1 MVLESVKSGFE
12 LFFQPPAKTIAG
24 LKSPLTSRPESEQR
38 INTRGGGDVASLL
51 VYTRFVP
58 RIGMKPIEGRVLVV
72 DDDPQIRRVMRTTL
86 EAKGHEVIE
95 AGSGEQALE
104 LAGSE
109 KLELILLDFNLP
121 GRTGVE
127 TCREIRSV
135 STAPVIMLT
144 VRDASQDKIE
154 ALDAGACDYIT
165 KPFAMGEL
173 LARIRA
179 VLRRTPSPVLPGI
192 IRLKLDDAE
201 INFES
206 RRVIVAGSPIRLTS
220 KEFDLLLY
228 LATHRNRTVPH
239 RELLREVW
247 GAEHVNERK
256 YLRVFVNRL
265 RKKIEAHPD
274 DPKFLLTE
282 PFVGYR
288 LQTPESAG

>member
-1 MVLESVKSGFE
+1 MRM
-12 LFFQPPAKTIAG
+12 
-24 LKSPLTSRPESEQR
+24 TS
-38 INTRGGGDVASLL
+38 D
-51 VYTRFVP
+51 
-58 RIGMKPIEGRVLVV
+58 EGRVLVV

-86 EAKGHEVIE
+86 EARGYAVDE

-104 LAGSE
+104 LASAA
-109 KLELILLDFNLP
+109 KYDLVLLDINLP
-121 GRTGVE
+121 EKTGVD
-127 TCREIRSV
+127 TCREIRM
-135 STAPVIMLT
+135 TCTTPIIMLT
-144 VRDASQDKIE
+144 VRDASEDKIE
-154 ALDAGACDYIT
+154 ALDAGACDYVT

-179 VLRRTPSPVLPGI
+179 VLRRTPSPALPGI
-192 IRLKLDDAE
+192 TRLKLDDAE

-206 RRVIVAGSPIRLTS
+206 RRVTMAGTPVRLTS

-228 LATHRNRTVPH
+228 FATHRNRTIPH

-247 GAEHVNERK
+247 DSEHVNERK

-274 DPKFLLTE
+274 EPKFLLTE

-288 LQTPESAG
+288 LQTPDASE

>member
-1 MVLESVKSGFE
+1 MNRSFGWHRGQSSWR
-12 LFFQPPAKTIAG
+12 TY
-24 LKSPLTSRPESEQR
+24 
-38 INTRGGGDVASLL
+38 NRGGGGLALSFPHA
-51 VYTRFVP
+51 RFVP
-58 RIGMKPIEGRVLVV
+58 RIGMKPNEGSVLVV

-86 EAKGHEVIE
+86 EAKGYEVDE

-104 LAGSE
+104 RAASE
-109 KLELILLDFNLP
+109 KFELILLDFNLP
-121 GRTGVE
+121 GKTGVE
-127 TCREIRSV
+127 TCREIRSL

-144 VRDASQDKIE
+144 VRDASEDKIE
-154 ALDAGACDYIT
+154 ALDAGACDYVT

-179 VLRRTPSPVLPGI
+179 VLRRTPSPALPGMT
-192 IRLKLDDAE
+192 RLKLDDTE

-206 RRVIVAGSPIRLTS
+206 RRVIVAGSPVRLTS

-288 LQTPESAG
+288 LQTPESSE

>member
-1 MVLESVKSGFE
+1 M
-12 LFFQPPAKTIAG
+12 
-24 LKSPLTSRPESEQR
+24 RP
-38 INTRGGGDVASLL
+38 N
-51 VYTRFVP
+51 
-58 RIGMKPIEGRVLVV
+58 EGRVLVV

-86 EAKGHEVIE
+86 EAKGYEVDE
-95 AGSGEQALE
+95 AGSGEQAVE
-104 LAGSE
+104 LVRSE
-109 KLELILLDFNLP
+109 KYELILLDINLP
-121 GRTGVE
+121 GKTGIDA
-127 TCREIRSV
+127 CREIRTY
-135 STAPVIMLT
+135 STAPIIMLT
-144 VRDASQDKIE
+144 VRDAGEDKIE
-154 ALDAGACDYIT
+154 ALDAGASDYVT

-173 LARIRA
+173 LARVRA
-179 VLRRTPSPVLPGI
+179 VLRRTPSSALPGI
-192 IRLKLDDAE
+192 TRLKLDDVE

-206 RRVIVAGSPIRLTS
+206 RRVIVGGTPVRLTS

-239 RELLREVW
+239 RELLSEVW

-288 LQTPESAG
+288 LQTPESSG